1 LSRIKILVAL
11 ALVLAI
17 VLVVLVTKSVSAG
30 GDPTGGG
37 HGIIS
42 AIL

>member
-1 LSRIKILVAL
+1 MSRFKILVAL

-17 VLVVLVTKSVSAG
+17 VVAVLVTRSVSA

-37 HGIIS
+37 HGII
-42 AIL
+42 ATLL